1 MSTKSIRLFEQDQA
15 ARGKPVRRPLGL
27 REQAAKLR
35 ARAAADLARAA
46 ADLALANELDEAAD
60 IAGEPK

>member
-1 MSTKSIRLFEQDQA
+1 VSRASIRLFEQDQA

-35 ARAAADLARAA
+35 ARAAADLA
-46 ADLALANELDEAAD
+46 LASELDEAAD
-60 IAGEPK
+60 VVGEPR